1 VSGGPSAKPGIEV
14 DARLRRLAPTPAS
27 ADPITVLLVDDHA
40 IVRQSIATLLDTQP
54 GITVIAEAADGAE
67 AVEAVATHRPQVVVM
82 DVNLP
87 RLNGVQASR
96 IIKQKFPEVRLIGLS
111 IHNDRATRQAMLDAG
126 ASAYLSKDGPVE
138 TLLETIRQQ
147 DHRQPA

>member
-1 VSGGPSAKPGIEV
+1 VDERPRRDGPVKPG
-14 DARLRRLAPTPAS
+14 S
-27 ADPITVLLVDDHA
+27 NPITVLLVDDHA
-40 IVRQSIATLLDTQP
+40 IVRQSIATLLDTQT
-54 GITVIAEAADGAE
+54 GIMVIAEASDGAE
-67 AVEAVATHRPQVVVM
+67 AVEAVATHRPHVVVM

-96 IIKQKFPEVRLIGLS
+96 IIKQRFPEVRLIGLS

-147 DHRQPA
+147 DHRGYPD